1 MTNRSKQKGTDF
13 ESLIR
18 DYLKE
23 AWSDIVERM
32 PLSGTDDRGDISNFR
47 VGGNSQHKI
56 AIECKN
62 VRSLSLAGWVKEAQ
76 DEAVNYGAVAG
87 IVVHKRERKGQAG
100 DQYLTMTLSDFL
112 TILHAAAS

>member
-18 DYLKE
+18 DYLKDE
-23 AWSDIVERM
+23 WSEIIERLT
-32 PLSGTDDRGDISNFR
+32 LSGKDDKGDISNFR
-47 VGGNSQHKI
+47 VGGKSQYKI

-62 VRSLSLAGWVKEAQ
+62 VASMSLGTWIAEAQ
-76 DEAVNYGAVAG
+76 TEATNYDAVAG
-87 IVVHKRERKGQAG
+87 IVIHKRRGKGQAG
-100 DQYLTMTLSDFL
+100 DQYVTLTLSDLL

>member
-23 AWSDIVERM
+23 EWSDIVERM
-32 PLSGTDDRGDISNFR
+32 TLSGTDDRGDISNFR
-47 VGGNSQHKI
+47 VGDGQHKI

-62 VRSLSLAGWVKEAQ
+62 VNSLSLSEWVKEAQ
-76 DEAVNYGAVAG
+76 TEAEHYGAVAG
-87 IVVHKRERKGQAG
+87 IVVHKRKGKGQGG
-100 DQYLTMTLSDFL
+100 DQYVTLVLSDLL

>member
-18 DYLKE
+18 DYLKVE
-23 AWSDIVERM
+23 WSDIVERM
-32 PLSGTDDRGDISNFR
+32 TLSGNDDKGDISNFR
-47 VGGNSQHKI
+47 VGSGQHKI

-76 DEAVNYGAVAG
+76 DEAEHYGAVAG
-87 IVVHKRERKGQAG
+87 IVVHKRERKGQAA
-100 DQYLTMTLSDFL
+100 DQYVTLTLSDFL
-112 TILHAAAS
+112 TILHASAS

>member
-18 DYLKE
+18 DYLKV

-47 VGGNSQHKI
+47 VGNSQHKI

-62 VRSLSLAGWVKEAQ
+62 VRILDLAGWLREAQ
-76 DEAVNYGAVAG
+76 EEAVNYGAVAG
-87 IVVHKRERKGQAG
+87 VVCHKRKGKGQAD

>member
-18 DYLKE
+18 DYLKVE
-23 AWSDIVERM
+23 WSDIIERM
-32 PLSGTDDRGDISNFR
+32 TLSGSDDRGDISNFR
-47 VGGNSQHKI
+47 VGGSSQHKI

-62 VRSLSLAGWVKEAQ
+62 VGSLSLAGWVKEAQ
-76 DEAVNYGAVAG
+76 EEAENYGAVAG
-87 IVVHKRERKGQAG
+87 VVCHKRKGKGQGG
-100 DQYLTMTLSDFL
+100 DQYVTMTLSDFL